1 MSVRKNRVLRAKNR
15 SVNYNLEAVILK
27 SEILLPLTLMHGK
40 ISLLLY
46 DYQTQLKTPFNRTC
60 SPVLF
65 AEFNISKFCAL
76 NNLTLAKAV
85 DDTDRKSRHQTDRSP
100 FILRVQKKTIKQVTN
115 GGKGASKSNRTSV
128 VVFCFV

>member
-1 MSVRKNRVLRAKNR
+1 
-15 SVNYNLEAVILK
+15 
-27 SEILLPLTLMHGK
+27 MHGK

-60 SPVLF
+60 PPVLF

-115 GGKGASKSNRTSV
+115 GGKGASKSNRKCCGV
-128 VVFCFV
+128 LFCVKLETKDKSSLFELILTKFFLLCEH